1 MINSEIRKTIIANA
15 TPDKIFSAI
24 SNENELSK
32 WWVDIPKLEL
42 KLGGK
47 LSFRFLKENS
57 EQLKKDYIVKGKVIE
72 LILNKKL
79 VYSWKPIDEPE
90 FSDSLVTWELEEFD
104 SSKTKVKVIHSGLEN
119 CKSFEKLDAGWTF
132 FLNKLEKLY

>member
-57 EQLKKDYIVKGKVIE
+57 EQLKKDYIIKGKVIE

-79 VYSWKPIDEPE
+79 VYSWKPTDEPE

-104 SSKTKVKVIHSGLEN
+104 SSKTKVKVTHSGLEN

>member
-79 VYSWKPIDEPE
+79 VYSWKPTDEPE

-104 SSKTKVKVIHSGLEN
+104 SSKTKVKVTHSGLEN

>member
-1 MINSEIRKTIIANA
+1 MIDSEIRKMIIANA
-15 TPDKIFSAI
+15 TPDKIFSTI

-47 LSFRFLKENS
+47 MSFQFLKENS
-57 EQLKKDYIVKGKVIE
+57 EQLKKDYIVEGKVIE
-72 LILNKKL
+72 FIPNKKL

-90 FSDSLVTWELEEFD
+90 FPDSLAT
-104 SSKTKVKVIHSGLEN
+104 
-119 CKSFEKLDAGWTF
+119 
-132 FLNKLEKLY
+132 